1 LRFKVYRYVAG
12 GLLAEQETTSSAFF
26 DALLAPR
33 REAIDGFPARSSAMA
48 SPGGRSGSDQ

>member
-33 REAIDGFPARSSAMA
+33 REAIDGFPAMSSAMA